1 MNTIDRTQL
10 RDALTARDLAIVM
23 DIERFRLLS
32 TRQIERLHFGQD
44 HSSKQAATRATH
56 RVLQRLESHQIVNRL
71 ERRVGGPQRGS
82 AAALWQLGPR
92 GLDVARPDAVSKR
105 GRFREPA
112 SGLFVRHTS
121 AVAEMGVQVIERTRE
136 LHLALL
142 TLAPEQHAWQQFLGQ
157 HGQPEWLRPDL
168 YVVVANDEF
177 EQHTYVEIDRATEHG
192 PQILRKCEVY
202 ARFAAVGA
210 ADRTEEAD
218 SPLRTPFQRDRDRI
232 VHSKAFRRLKHKT
245 QVFIAPEGDHYR
257 TRLTHTLEACG
268 IARTVARAL
277 GLITEG
283 LASGDPSP
291 VDITNS
297 SPGEEEPTS

>member
-210 ADRTEEAD
+210 ADRIAGIMPRVLWVVPDTA
-218 SPLRTPFQRDRDRI
+218 R
-232 VHSKAFRRLKHKT
+232 KALVRRL
-245 QVFIAPEGDHYR
+245 IAQDPKLPKGLFSV
-257 TRLTHTLEACG
+257 TTF
-268 IARTVARAL
+268 ARAL